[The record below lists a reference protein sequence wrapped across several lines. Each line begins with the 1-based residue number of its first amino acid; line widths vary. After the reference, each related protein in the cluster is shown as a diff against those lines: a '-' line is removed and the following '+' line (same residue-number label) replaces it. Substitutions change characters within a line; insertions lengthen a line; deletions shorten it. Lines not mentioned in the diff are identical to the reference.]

1 MQLLMK
7 VKANRL
13 LSFIVVPLSIFVFFA
28 AITNNS
34 PSLADTLTGQVSNS
48 SFTGRVIDSNGNGKG
63 FISIEITAP
72 SGRFTRVTD
81 SNGNFSIP
89 VDTQGIYNFIIN
101 DGINVISFDLN
112 LSNGANISKDF

>member
-13 LSFIVVPLSIFVFFA
+13 LSFIAVPLSIFVFFA

-34 PSLADTLTGQVSNS
+34 PSLADTLTGQVSDS
-48 SFTGRVIDSNGNGKG
+48 SFNGQVIDSKGDGKG

-81 SNGNFSIP
+81 SNGKFSIP
-89 VDTQGIYNFIIN
+89 VTTQGIYTFTIN
-101 DGINVISFDLN
+101 DGINVISFEVN
-112 LSNGANISKDF
+112 LSNSANISKDF